1 MGFRQA
7 IRMALDEYYED
18 LKAALDGLSAEER
31 RFQPGPE
38 VPPYRLRSLAHGPSR
53 GHLDAGLR
61 KGR

>member
-18 LKAALDGLSAEER
+18 LTTALNGLSAEER

-38 VPPYRLRSLAHGPSR
+38 SHHIDFAVWR
-53 GHLDAGLR
+53 
-61 KGR
+61 